1 MKILK
6 KAIIVLAV
14 LLLVLIIFCI
24 NIDNKSSIGK
34 DIETSCNIET
44 IEYDGRNIFV
54 LTPKSEKKNDM
65 IILYLHGGS
74 YMGAMTNE
82 HWDLYKDLI
91 NDLGCNIVAPD
102 YPLTP
107 KYNYKDTISMMET
120 LYKQL
125 IEKIDPSNF
134 IVMGDSAG
142 GGLSLALLEKV
153 GEENI
158 QMPNQTILISTQV
171 DVRLNNPEIE
181 EVEPNDPELN
191 KSALKI
197 AGENYAGKDGID
209 SYLVN
214 PIDGPLDKLK
224 NVSIFTGTNDILN
237 PDIKI
242 LQERAKEVGTEINVY
257 ETEGATHVWL
267 LYKYKD
273 EKNDPLVQ
281 EPYKQM
287 IELLKNNQLEAIN
300 EKKRKKR
307 IDVEKIR

>member
-1 MKILK
+1 MTATKL
-6 KAIIVLAV
+6 
-14 LLLVLIIFCI
+14 LLLVKILLVIILIGTICAVILIIYLFKGDVKARVPGYMKDEY
-24 NIDNKSSIGK
+24 NISEEEVKNRPVY
-34 DIETSCNIET
+34 T
-44 IEYDGRNIFV
+44 I
-54 LTPKSEKKNDM
+54 TPKNGVTNELVIM
-65 IILYLHGGS
+65 YVHGGS
-74 YMGAMTNE
+74 YVGNLEKE
-82 HWDLYKDLI
+82 HWKTCSDII
-91 NDLGCNIVAPD
+91 NQLGCTIIVPD

-158 QMPNQTILISTQV
+158 QMPNQTILISPWL

-287 IELLKNNQLEAIN
+287 IELLKNN
-300 EKKRKKR
+300 
-307 IDVEKIR
+307 

>member
-1 MKILK
+1 MTATKL
-6 KAIIVLAV
+6 
-14 LLLVLIIFCI
+14 LLLVKILLVIILIGTICAVILIIYLFKGDVKARVPGYMKDEY
-24 NIDNKSSIGK
+24 NISEEEVENRPVY
-34 DIETSCNIET
+34 T
-44 IEYDGRNIFV
+44 I
-54 LTPKSEKKNDM
+54 TPKNGVTNELVIM
-65 IILYLHGGS
+65 YVHGGS
-74 YMGAMTNE
+74 YVGNLEKE
-82 HWDLYKDLI
+82 HWKTCSDII
-91 NDLGCNIVAPD
+91 NQLGCTIIVPD

-158 QMPNQTILISTQV
+158 QMPNQTILISPWL

-214 PIDGPLDKLK
+214 PIDGPLDKFK

-287 IELLKNNQLEAIN
+287 IELLKNN
-300 EKKRKKR
+300 
-307 IDVEKIR
+307 